1 MVAVSTVGRSQER
14 CRLLIVF
21 ETMNDDLR
29 PAANSRRSVSAHLEV
44 FVAETSDIV
53 LAIAAADSHDRQDEQ
68 LLVSLDGVPINATSH
83 GHLRFVEN
91 VGRGLLLVDY
101 QATVVGD
108 AQPATATAYDVFQY
122 IRPSRYCESDR
133 LGPLAR
139 AEFGGLV
146 GADLLAGVA
155 SWVGDNIAYVTGSS
169 RPIDG
174 AVATLLGRE
183 GVCRD
188 FAHLTAA
195 LLRANNVAARVV
207 SVYAPGL
214 TPMDF
219 HVVTEACLDG
229 VWYVVDPTGLAP
241 RESMVRI
248 ATGVDASD
256 IAFLT
261 TLRGVVELNYM
272 WVSATTDANLPI
284 DDVTRLTH
292 LR

>member
-1 MVAVSTVGRSQER
+1 MNRDMQT
-14 CRLLIVF
+14 
-21 ETMNDDLR
+21 ET
-29 PAANSRRSVSAHLEV
+29 PARRSVSAHLEV
-44 FVAETSDIV
+44 TVAEESDLV
-53 LAIAAADSHDRQDEQ
+53 LAIAIADGHIREDEQ
-68 LLVSLDGVPINATSH
+68 LLLSLDGVPIDATSNGALH
-83 GHLRFVEN
+83 FLEK

-101 QATVVGD
+101 QATVLGHGV
-108 AQPATATAYDVFQY
+108 QATATAHDVFQY
-122 IRPSRYCESDR
+122 VRPSRYCESDR

-146 GADLLAGVA
+146 GADLLAGVS
-155 SWVGDNIAYVTGSS
+155 SWVGVNIDYVAGSS

-174 AVATLLGRE
+174 AVETLLARE

-195 LLRANNVAARVV
+195 LLRANDVAARVV

-229 VWYVVDPTGLAP
+229 AWYVVDPTCLAP
-241 RESMVRI
+241 RHSMVRI

-256 IAFLT
+256 VAFLT

-272 WVSATTDANLPI
+272 SVSATTDSDLRT
-284 DDVTRLTH
+284 DDVTQLAW
-292 LR
+292 LQ

>member
-1 MVAVSTVGRSQER
+1 
-14 CRLLIVF
+14 
-21 ETMNDDLR
+21 MNNQLQQPID
-29 PAANSRRSVSAHLEV
+29 ARRFVTAHLEL
-44 FVAETSDIV
+44 FVVEESDIV
-53 LAIAAADSHDRQDEQ
+53 LAIAAADGYDRHDEE
-68 LLVSLDGVPINATSH
+68 LLASVDGVPITATSS
-83 GHLRFVEN
+83 GNLCFLEN

-101 QATVVGD
+101 VATVIGD
-108 AQPATATAYDVFQY
+108 APPAAATARDVFQY

-146 GADLLAGVA
+146 GAELLAGVS
-155 SWVGDNIAYVTGSS
+155 SWVGVNIAYVTGSS

-214 TPMDF
+214 FPMDF

-229 VWYVVDPTGLAP
+229 AWYVVDPTCLAP
-241 RESMVRI
+241 RSSMVRI
-248 ATGVDASD
+248 ATGSDASD

-272 WVSATTDANLPI
+272 SVSATTDGDLPG
-284 DDVTRLTH
+284 DDVMQLAQ

>member
-1 MVAVSTVGRSQER
+1 MIDGIHPVSNHR
-14 CRLLIVF
+14 RLV
-21 ETMNDDLR
+21 T
-29 PAANSRRSVSAHLEV
+29 AHLEL
-44 FVAETSDIV
+44 FVAEESDIV
-53 LAIAAADSHDRQDEQ
+53 LAIAAAGEHVRHDEE
-68 LLVSLDGVPINATSH
+68 LLSSVDGFPINATLH
-83 GHLRFVEN
+83 GHLCFLEN
-91 VGRGLLLVDY
+91 VPPGLLLVDY
-101 QATVVGD
+101 RATVLDD
-108 AQPATATAYDVFQY
+108 APPVAATVHDRFQY

-139 AEFGGLV
+139 AEFGGLT
-146 GADLLAGVA
+146 GADLLAGVS
-155 SWVGDNIAYVTGSS
+155 SWVGLNIAYVAGSS

-214 TPMDF
+214 MPMDF

-229 VWYVVDPTGLAP
+229 HWYVVDPTRLAP
-241 RESMVRI
+241 RGSMVRI
-248 ATGVDASD
+248 ATGLDASD

-261 TLRGVVELNYM
+261 TLRGVVELNFM
-272 WVSATTDANLPI
+272 SVSATTDADLPT
-284 DDVTRLTH
+284 DDLRQLARL
-292 LR
+292 R

>member
-1 MVAVSTVGRSQER
+1 
-14 CRLLIVF
+14 
-21 ETMNDDLR
+21 MNDDLR
-29 PAANSRRSVSAHLEV
+29 PVFNNRRFVTAHLEV
-44 FVAETSDIV
+44 FVAEESDIV
-53 LAIAAADSHDRQDEQ
+53 LAIAAADGHNRCDEQ
-68 LLVSLDGVPINATSH
+68 LLVSVDGVPINATSH
-83 GHLRFVEN
+83 RHLCFLEN
-91 VGRGLLLVDY
+91 VPKGLLLVDY
-101 QATVVGD
+101 EATVVGD
-108 AQPATATAYDVFQY
+108 AAPATATAYDVFQY

-146 GADLLAGVA
+146 GADLLAGVS
-155 SWVGDNIAYVTGSS
+155 SWVGLNIAYVAGSS

-214 TPMDF
+214 MPMDF

-229 VWYVVDPTGLAP
+229 AWYVVDPTRLAP
-241 RESMVRI
+241 RGSMVRI
-248 ATGVDASD
+248 GTGADASD

-272 WVSATTDANLPI
+272 SVSATTDADLPS
-284 DDVTRLTH
+284 DDLTRLAR

>member
-1 MVAVSTVGRSQER
+1 
-14 CRLLIVF
+14 
-21 ETMNDDLR
+21 MNNDLQ
-29 PAANSRRSVSAHLEV
+29 PASDLRRSVTAHLEL
-44 FVAETSDIV
+44 FIAEESDLV
-53 LAIAAADSHDRQDEQ
+53 LAITVADGHDCHDEQ
-68 LLVSLDGVPINATSH
+68 LLVSLDGFPINATSN
-83 GHLRFVEN
+83 GPLCFLEN

-101 QATVVGD
+101 KATVVGD
-108 AQPATATAYDVFQY
+108 APQPTATVHDVFQY

-139 AEFGGLV
+139 AEFGGLA
-146 GADLLAGVA
+146 GADLVAGVS
-155 SWVGDNIAYVTGSS
+155 SWVGVNIDYVAGSS

-214 TPMDF
+214 MPMDF

-229 VWYVVDPTGLAP
+229 IWYVVDPTCLAP
-241 RESMVRI
+241 RDSMVRI
-248 ATGVDASD
+248 ATGNDASD

-272 WVSATTDANLPI
+272 SVSATTDSDLAS
-284 DDVTRLTH
+284 DDVTQLAWLH
-292 LR
+292 

>member
-1 MVAVSTVGRSQER
+1 
-14 CRLLIVF
+14 
-21 ETMNDDLR
+21 MNIDLQ
-29 PAANSRRSVSAHLEV
+29 PASDSRRSVTAHLEV
-44 FVAETSDIV
+44 FVAEESDIV
-53 LAIAAADSHDRQDEQ
+53 LAIAAADGYDRHDEQ
-68 LLVSLDGVPINATSH
+68 LLVSLDGVPINATPH
-83 GHLRFVEN
+83 GHLCFLEN
-91 VGRGLLLVDY
+91 VPRGLLLVDY
-101 QATVVGD
+101 QATVMGG
-108 AQPATATAYDVFQY
+108 ALPATATAHDVFQY

-146 GADLLAGVA
+146 GADLLAGVS
-155 SWVGDNIAYVTGSS
+155 SWVGVNIAYVTGSS

-174 AVATLLGRE
+174 AVATLLARE

-214 TPMDF
+214 VPMDF

-229 VWYVVDPTGLAP
+229 AWYVVDPTCLAP
-241 RESMVRI
+241 RGSMVRI
-248 ATGVDASD
+248 ATGADASD

-261 TLRGVVELNYM
+261 TLRGVVELNFIS
-272 WVSATTDANLPI
+272 VSAITDADLPS
-284 DDVTRLTH
+284 DDLTRLTR

>member
-1 MVAVSTVGRSQER
+1 MNHEL
-14 CRLLIVF
+14 RLPS
-21 ETMNDDLR
+21 D
-29 PAANSRRSVSAHLEV
+29 SRRSVTAHLEL
-44 FVAETSDIV
+44 FVAEESDIV
-53 LAIAAADSHDRQDEQ
+53 LSIAAADGYARQDEQ
-68 LLVSLDGVPINATSH
+68 LLLSLDGVPMSAVLD
-83 GHLRFVEN
+83 GHLCFLEN

-101 QATVVGD
+101 EVTVLGD
-108 AQPATATAYDVFQY
+108 APPAPATIHDVFRY

-139 AEFGGLV
+139 AEFGGLA
-146 GADLLAGVA
+146 GADLLNAVS
-155 SWVGDNIAYVTGSS
+155 SWVGVNIAYVTGSS

-214 TPMDF
+214 MPMDF

-229 VWYVVDPTGLAP
+229 AWYVVDPTCLAP
-241 RESMVRI
+241 RSSMVRI
-248 ATGVDASD
+248 ATGADASD

-261 TLRGVVELNYM
+261 TTRGVVELNFM
-272 WVSATTDANLPI
+272 SVSATTDSDLPT
-284 DDVTRLTH
+284 DDVTQLARL
-292 LR
+292 R

>member
-1 MVAVSTVGRSQER
+1 MSSDFQ
-14 CRLLIVF
+14 
-21 ETMNDDLR
+21 
-29 PAANSRRSVSAHLEV
+29 PAPSARRSVTAHLEV
-44 FVAETSDIV
+44 FVAEESDLV
-53 LAIAAADSHDRQDEQ
+53 FAINAADGHFFSDEQ
-68 LLVSLDGVPINATSH
+68 LLVSLNGVPINAMPD
-83 GHLRFVEN
+83 GHLCFLEN

-101 QATVVGD
+101 QATVLGD
-108 AQPATATAYDVFQY
+108 APRATATAHDVFQY

-146 GADLLAGVA
+146 GADLLAAVS
-155 SWVGDNIAYVTGSS
+155 SWVGVNIAYVTGSS

-174 AVATLLGRE
+174 AVETLLARE

-214 TPMDF
+214 MPMDF

-229 VWYVVDPTGLAP
+229 AWYVVDPTCLAP
-241 RESMVRI
+241 RDSMVRI
-248 ATGVDASD
+248 ATGADASD
-256 IAFLT
+256 VAFLT

-272 WVSATTDANLPI
+272 SVSATTDSDLQT
-284 DDVTRLTH
+284 DDITQLAW

>member
-1 MVAVSTVGRSQER
+1 
-14 CRLLIVF
+14 
-21 ETMNDDLR
+21 MNDDVQ
-29 PAANSRRSVSAHLEV
+29 PAPNSRRSVTAHLEV
-44 FVAETSDIV
+44 FVAEESDIV
-53 LAIAAADSHDRQDEQ
+53 LAIAAADGNDRQDEQ
-68 LLVSLDGVPINATSH
+68 LLVSLDGVPINPTSN
-83 GHLRFVEN
+83 GDLCFLDD

-108 AQPATATAYDVFQY
+108 APLANATAHDVFRY
-122 IRPSRYCESDR
+122 IKPSRYCESDR
-133 LGPLAR
+133 LGPMAR
-139 AEFGGLV
+139 AEFGGLA
-146 GADLLAGVA
+146 GADLLAGVS
-155 SWVGDNIAYVTGSS
+155 SWVGVNIAYVTGSS

-174 AVATLLGRE
+174 AVATYLGRE

-214 TPMDF
+214 MPMDF

-229 VWYVVDPTGLAP
+229 AWYVVDPTCLAP

-248 ATGVDASD
+248 ATGADASD

-272 WVSATTDANLPI
+272 SITATTDTDLPS
-284 DDVTRLTH
+284 DDITRLAR

>member
-1 MVAVSTVGRSQER
+1 M
-14 CRLLIVF
+14 I
-21 ETMNDDLR
+21 DDL
-29 PAANSRRSVSAHLEV
+29 STTSDLRRFVTAHLEV
-44 FVAETSDIV
+44 FVVEESDLV
-53 LAIAAADSHDRQDEQ
+53 LAIAPAEDYDTQDAE
-68 LLVSLDGVPINATSH
+68 LLASVDGVPITATWH
-83 GHLRFVEN
+83 GNLCFLEN
-91 VGRGLLLVDY
+91 VGRGLLLVDH
-101 QATVVGD
+101 QATVLGSSP
-108 AQPATATAYDVFQY
+108 PATATVHDVFQY

-146 GADLLAGVA
+146 GADLLAGVS
-155 SWVGDNIAYVTGSS
+155 SWVGVNIAYVTGSS
-169 RPIDG
+169 RPTDG
-174 AVATLLGRE
+174 AVATLLARE

-214 TPMDF
+214 FPMDF
-219 HVVTEACLDG
+219 HAVTEACLDG
-229 VWYVVDPTGLAP
+229 AWYVVDPTCLAP

-248 ATGVDASD
+248 ATGADASD
-256 IAFLT
+256 VAFLT

-272 WVSATTDANLPI
+272 SVSATTDADLPS
-284 DDVTRLTH
+284 DDVTQLAQ